1 MNELVQDDIL
11 PLEELYFNEN
21 NSKFELKPYSITFVS
36 NINMNTSSSVY
47 NDVNLKIYPNPSS
60 EIINII
66 GGYSQYV
73 IRSIDGNTIL
83 RDSKA
88 SINTSN
94 FSKGIYFISFKL
106 LDQIITKKIIIK

>member
-1 MNELVQDDIL
+1 MKIIVNL
-11 PLEELYFNEN
+11 N
-21 NSKFELKPYSITFVS
+21 LKPYSITFVS
-36 NINMNTSSSVY
+36 NINTNTSSSVY

-88 SINTSN
+88 SINTSS
-94 FSKGIYFISFKL
+94 FSKRYLFYKF
-106 LDQIITKKIIIK
+106 